1 MVAAGVFL
9 VARTYPLM
17 DADPANI
24 AGYSTALTVVT
35 WVGAITAVFAA
46 LIAIAQDDIK
56 RILAYSTVSQL
67 GYMMVGIGVGGY
79 AVGMFHLITHAFFK
93 ALLFLGA
100 GSVIHGMHER
110 QDIREMGGL
119 RKHMP
124 LTFATYAGGMMA
136 LAGVIPFSGFFS
148 KDEILLSASIWKTS
162 RWPFY
167 LALFGAL
174 CTAFY
179 MTRQMLYVFYGNPRS
194 HAENVHESPRVM
206 VVPLIILAAFTILL
220 SIVGTPILPLFHE
233 YLTGHHGEMG
243 SGVVTVMLISTGI
256 VALGLALGCWI
267 YARRP
272 LTGAD
277 PLESDIYYVLK
288 NKFFVD
294 ELYELSVV
302 RLNAWSARGLRWL
315 DDFVWQGAVMAVSYV
330 VLGLAWINR
339 LIDEFVVNLGF
350 DKGCGGFRLGARALA
365 FWQNGQVQRY
375 LRFIGLAAAVM
386 VALLLWGWRK

>member
-1 MVAAGVFL
+1 
-9 VARTYPLM
+9 M
-17 DADPANI
+17 DADFAGVP
-24 AGYSTALTVVT
+24 GYSSALTVVT
-35 WVGAITAVFAA
+35 WVGALTAVFAA

-67 GYMMVGIGVGGY
+67 GYMMIGIGVGGY

-100 GSVIHGMHER
+100 GSVIHGTHER
-110 QDIREMGGL
+110 QDIRQMGGL
-119 RKHMP
+119 RKYMP
-124 LTFATYAGGMMA
+124 LTFATYAIGMMA
-136 LAGVIPFSGFFS
+136 LAGVPLLFSGFWS
-148 KDEILLSASIWKTS
+148 KDEILFTAWTWKTS

-179 MTRQMLYVFYGNPRS
+179 MMRQMIYVFFGNPRLP
-194 HAENVHESPRVM
+194 AQDVHESPKVM
-206 VVPLIILAAFTILL
+206 VLPLIVLATFTILL
-220 SIVGTPILPLFHE
+220 SVVGTPFWPLFHE
-233 YLTGHHGEMG
+233 YLTGHHAET
-243 SGVVTVMLISTGI
+243 STTGVITIMLISTVV
-256 VALGLALGCWI
+256 VAAGLGLGWWI
-267 YARRP
+267 YGRRS
-272 LTGAD
+272 LTTAD

-294 ELYELSVV
+294 ELYSNSVV
-302 RLNAWSARGLRWL
+302 RLNAWSARVTRWL
-315 DDFVWQGAVMAVSYV
+315 DDFVWQGAVMAVSYI

-365 FWQNGQVQRY
+365 FWQNGRIQRY
-375 LRFIGLAAAVM
+375 LRFIGLAAAAL
-386 VALLLWGWRK
+386 VAVLLWGWRK